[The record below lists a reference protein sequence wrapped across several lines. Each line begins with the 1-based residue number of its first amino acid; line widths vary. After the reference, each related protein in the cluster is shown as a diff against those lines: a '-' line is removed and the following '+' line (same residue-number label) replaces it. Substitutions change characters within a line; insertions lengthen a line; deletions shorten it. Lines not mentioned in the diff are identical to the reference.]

1 MTKETYEKI
10 TRSLREHPRRIRFL
24 QSTNK
29 ILTISVYCAYPALL
43 LFAAVQKDM
52 RFWRILLTPAVSFL
66 LVSGFRRLLNAPRPY
81 EALDIVPLIKKDTKG
96 KSFPSRHIFSVFV
109 IAMAFLYISFPLG
122 ILFTAIGLLLAIVR
136 VIGGVHFPKDVIAGA
151 VIGILSGIIGI
162 YLIP

>member
-10 TRSLREHPRRIRFL
+10 TRPLRGNPHRVRFL
-24 QSTNK
+24 RSANK
-29 ILTISVYCAYPALL
+29 LLTIFVYCAYPALL
-43 LFAAVQKDM
+43 LFVAVQKDM
-52 RFWRILLTPAVSFL
+52 RFWRVLLTPAVSFL
-66 LVSGFRRLLNAPRPY
+66 LVTIFRKLINAPRPY

-109 IAMAFLYISFPLG
+109 IAMVFFYISLPLG
-122 ILFTAIGLLLAIVR
+122 ILFTAIGLFLAVAR

-151 VIGILSGIIGI
+151 IIGILSGIIGI

>member
-10 TRSLREHPRRIRFL
+10 TRSLRGHPRRIRFL
-24 QSTNK
+24 QSANK
-29 ILTISVYCAYPALL
+29 ILTIFVYCAYSALL

-66 LVSGFRRLLNAPRPY
+66 LVSVFRRLLNAPRPY

-109 IAMAFLYISFPLG
+109 IAVAFLYISLPLG
-122 ILFTAIGLLLAIVR
+122 ILFTAIGLLLAVVR